1 MDKYQKLIDGLETL
15 NKRNKTKKSN
25 YVGQLML
32 IDSSIEDKEQE
43 IENNNNSLAELKKTL
58 DTLINY
64 KAIKRNKITRHVFSF
79 GGIAIAINLVF
90 EFFEFLD
97 NKLFG
102 HGIFSTNVKPIQ
114 FWSTT
119 ANFITGLAS
128 IILEL
133 TSLRKIKK
141 ENSIPEIETKINLLN
156 IANETLSLELDRLYS
171 GKERYET
178 KAQELDESIKE
189 IESTIRAVVES
200 REIQL
205 NVCQTTEQLNAEFKK
220 DPNIITLI
228 RVKKEKTNQ
237 EVKNG

>member
-1 MDKYQKLIDGLETL
+1 MDKYQKLIEGLDSL

-43 IENNNNSLAELKKTL
+43 LENNNNSLAELKKTL

-64 KAIKRNKITRHVFSF
+64 KAIKRNKIARHVFSF
-79 GGIAIAINLVF
+79 GGIAIIFNLLLELLIF
-90 EFFEFLD
+90 ID
-97 NKLFG
+97 NKLLS
-102 HGIFSTNVKPIQ
+102 HNTIFSANVKPIQ
-114 FWSTT
+114 FWFTT
-119 ANFITGLAS
+119 VDFVTGLAS

-133 TSLRKIKK
+133 TNLRKIKK
-141 ENSIPEIETKINLLN
+141 KNSIPEIETRINLLN

-178 KAQELDESIKE
+178 RAQELDASIKE
-189 IESTIRAVVES
+189 IETTIRAIVEA

-205 NVCQTTEQLNAEFKK
+205 NVCQTTDQLNDEFKK
-220 DPNIITLI
+220 DPNIISLI
-228 RVKKEKTNQ
+228 RAKKESNQ